1 MQLSRESRQTHS
13 GGLAAGEN
21 GTISRSGRPKVALR
35 AWILQKIRA
44 GDKEFVIPTEMRED
58 VLEYVEG
65 VQRECHEPLVLHSFR
80 NMEEESR
87 TGEEAS
93 GSLREI
99 GGREEKTWVQEI

>member
-1 MQLSRESRQTHS
+1 ME
-13 GGLAAGEN
+13 
-21 GTISRSGRPKVALR
+21 LR

-44 GDKEFVIPTEMRED
+44 GDKEFVITTEMRED

-65 VQRECHEPLVLHSFR
+65 VQREGHEPLVLHSFR
-80 NMEEESR
+80 NLEEENR

-99 GGREEKTWVQEI
+99 GGREGKNLGPRNLGTAVGR